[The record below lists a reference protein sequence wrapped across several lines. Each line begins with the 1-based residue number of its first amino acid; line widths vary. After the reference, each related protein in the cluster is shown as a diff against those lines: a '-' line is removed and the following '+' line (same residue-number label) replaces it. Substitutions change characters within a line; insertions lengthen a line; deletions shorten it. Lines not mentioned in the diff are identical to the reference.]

1 MRNAIVLLVL
11 LTLGIFP
18 SVALA
23 QTYVAN
29 IDGNQP
35 VPPTL
40 SPGTG
45 LGCFSLGLSKILTYE
60 VAFGGLLGVETA
72 AHIHGPATIGVN
84 AAVIFPFAL
93 GTPKN
98 GTFGPLTAL
107 EELYLN
113 SGQLYVNIHSNL
125 FPGGEIR
132 GQILPNPIACTV
144 PVEDLTWG
152 AIKALYET
160 Q

>member
-1 MRNAIVLLVL
+1 MPRFPRRNPCSTDPNSHRTAEPNTRLRSHSSAKHL
-11 LTLGIFP
+11 
-18 SVALA
+18 
-23 QTYVAN
+23 
-29 IDGNQP
+29 
-35 VPPTL
+35 
-40 SPGTG
+40 
-45 LGCFSLGLSKILTYE
+45 
-60 VAFGGLLGVETA
+60 ETA

-84 AAVIFPFAL
+84 AAIIFPFAL

-113 SGQLYVNIHSNL
+113 SGQLYVNIQSNL

-144 PVEDLTWG
+144 PVEERTWG